1 MAIWVQ
7 PLSSVFLS
15 SGRIRMFLQ
24 CRKGSQPKGFSLEA
38 LCYTTF
44 KCAVC
49 IIHLL
54 QQEPRQLSAQFAF
67 QSSTLQLPLGG
78 MIRNDMVHGTSDPH
92 YLVGEQ
98 LFARVAAVL
107 ETPPQTAS
115 YRKSWSWFCYQK
127 WGFSLGSMLYQRQAN
142 VTLLSPDLHYIS
154 SFPPLSLR
162 ASLLKIIKPTKL
174 WDCSFLSLQ
183 LGGYRTLHVGLMI
196 LVGLLL

>member
-1 MAIWVQ
+1 MAQRFVSLQPKCQEQDSEDACAWEGTCSPVCTTPAETWKCCNLGRTGMAIWVQ

-15 SGRIRMFLQ
+15 SGRIRMLLQ

-44 KCAVC
+44 KCAAY

-54 QQEPRQLSAQFAF
+54 QQEPRQLSVQFAF

-78 MIRNDMVHGTSDPH
+78 MIRNDMVHGMSDPH

-107 ETPPQTAS
+107 ETPPHTAS
-115 YRKSWSWFCYQK
+115 YRKSGSWFCYQK
-127 WGFSLGSMLYQRQAN
+127 WHSSHQICTIF
-142 VTLLSPDLHYIS
+142 LLFHLC
-154 SFPPLSLR
+154 LS
-162 ASLLKIIKPTKL
+162 
-174 WDCSFLSLQ
+174 
-183 LGGYRTLHVGLMI
+183 
-196 LVGLLL
+196 GLLC